1 MFFFKPR
8 ILTISITQNG
18 TEYVYIYSISLI
30 FILFAVPS
38 GLLSLNSMCL
48 ACECNN
54 LRLQVCK
61 INFILYILALRV
73 KIPHPLYPQQIKI
86 KYKVKICS
94 LFIKT
99 GQFLHSQHIHEEEYI
114 LA

>member
-54 LRLQVCK
+54 LRLQVVK
-61 INFILYILALRV
+61 SISYFI
-73 KIPHPLYPQQIKI
+73 
-86 KYKVKICS
+86 
-94 LFIKT
+94 F
-99 GQFLHSQHIHEEEYI
+99 
-114 LA
+114 